1 MRFVEPPPSLANEN
15 MTHRFVRLRFHPQA
29 ENSKL
34 KLDAEFDP
42 VSIEALKDHL
52 VEEYH
57 F

>member
-34 KLDAEFDP
+34 KLDAEYDRCF
-42 VSIEALKDHL
+42 
-52 VEEYH
+52 
-57 F
+57 